1 MSSMDWDAT
10 LVSILNNTSSQLNR
24 YFSIIIFAFG
34 TIGNILN
41 ILVLAEKTFRSNS
54 CALLFLVSSMANL
67 VTILSGLIPRMLS
80 GWITDLTNTISWLC
94 KSRLFLLWTVRTIAL
109 WIIVLAAIDRWLLTS
124 THIHR
129 RQFSTLRNAY
139 HGIIMA
145 FIFSIILNVELFY
158 CYEANVI
165 NAPSKCY
172 GRTDTCRLITDFSY
186 AFLTNIIPIFFML
199 VFGIKTI
206 LNVRHT
212 RKRLR
217 PENTSTTPIVNQP
230 NRTKKID
237 RYMLVSL
244 LTQVI
249 ILSIFLL
256 PSAILKVYSTLTIHY
271 NKSPLQNAIENFIFN
286 IGVLFSYIGS
296 GSTFYIFTLCGGKLY
311 RDAVRNLM
319 KLILMRIRCKISE
332 RTLNQT

>member
-1 MSSMDWDAT
+1 
-10 LVSILNNTSSQLNR
+10 
-24 YFSIIIFAFG
+24 IIFAFG

-80 GWITDLTNTISWLC
+80 GWITDLTNTISWL
-94 KSRLFLLWTVRTIAL
+94 S
-109 WIIVLAAIDRWLLTS
+109 AIDRWLLTS

-129 RQFSTLRNAY
+129 RQFSTLRKAY
-139 HGIIMA
+139 YGIIMA

-186 AFLTNIIPIFFML
+186 AFPTNIIPIFFML
-199 VFGIKTI
+199 VFGVRTI

-271 NKSPLQNAIENFIFN
+271 NKSRLQNAIENFIFN

-319 KLILMRIRCKISE
+319 KQILMRIRCKISE